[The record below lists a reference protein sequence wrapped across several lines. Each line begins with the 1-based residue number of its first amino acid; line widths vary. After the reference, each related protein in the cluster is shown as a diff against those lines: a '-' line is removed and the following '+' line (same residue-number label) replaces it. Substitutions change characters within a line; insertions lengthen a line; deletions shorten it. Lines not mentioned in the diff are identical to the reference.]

1 VQVNDALS
9 KAIALPR
16 PAIEVAD
23 ILRVYGEEYR
33 HSHPLSPLQRRVMRD
48 IEICRTASLGGHVDV
63 CEHGCGYQRIS
74 YNSCRNRHCPK
85 CQGLRSAQWLTKMRA
100 KILPTHY
107 FHTIFTVPKS
117 SIQSSSKTAESST
130 TSSSVPQLNLCSSS
144 HWTGNISGLRW
155 DSQPFSM
162 PGIRKCSSIPIS
174 TSWSQVA
181 ASIRP
186 TPDGFPHETTS
197 LYRCA
202 LCQRNSPASFST
214 GFCKCPKMLIS
225 GHVRLGF
232 RTQARPVCATRV

>member
-1 VQVNDALS
+1 MQVNDALS

-74 YNSCRNRHCPK
+74 YNSCRNRHCP
-85 CQGLRSAQWLTKMRA
+85 SARASEAHSGSQRCGPRFSLLTTSIRF
-100 KILPTHY
+100 LPC
-107 FHTIFTVPKS
+107 PKS